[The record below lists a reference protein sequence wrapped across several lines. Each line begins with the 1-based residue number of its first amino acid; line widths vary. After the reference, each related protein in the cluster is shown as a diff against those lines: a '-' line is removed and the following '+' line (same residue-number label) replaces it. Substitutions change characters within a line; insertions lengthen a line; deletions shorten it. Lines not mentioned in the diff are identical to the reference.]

1 MENQAIPVLI
11 RRGVVLLPLLPLQIQ
26 NNPLQRPQP
35 PPLRVL
41 SNEQAR
47 NNLLALINNP
57 Q

>member
-11 RRGVVLLPLLPLQIQ
+11 RRGVVLHPLLPLQIP
-26 NNPLQRPQP
+26 NNHQQRPQP
-35 PPLRVL
+35 PPLRIL

-47 NNLLALINNP
+47 NNLLTLINNP